1 MLEVKRPT
9 ALVFGWNKPAGKYEF
24 ISDSF
29 SNFESLMGWV
39 DLFSLDSSEFIP
51 DIYPL
56 LLKHNADV
64 VVLMGSDFGIKTNG
78 YLESLLIRYQEVPEN
93 IQITNDVLR
102 KVVENH
108 CNPYKPKFSIFTPA
122 YKTGERI
129 QRTYQSLLNQTFDDW
144 EWVVIDDSPPE
155 HNELWD
161 RLNSIASSDYRV
173 RPHRLTPNSGGK
185 VGMVKKRSCS
195 FSRGEWLVELDHDDT
210 LTRECLSTILAA
222 SQRFPDAGFI
232 YSDCTEIESDGSF
245 RKYDD
250 RADWNFYGSK
260 DNYYNFGYS
269 GHSWVDVDGKRTLQ
283 HHSPSINP
291 VTIRF
296 NVSMPNHVRV
306 WRKDIYDK
314 IGGHSQTLALA
325 DDFELIIRTFL
336 ETRMVHIRKV
346 LYTQY
351 NNGRST
357 VDLNSFEINR
367 LSRVIKDVYNQR
379 IHERIVE
386 LGFHDWEWDSEK
398 NTSLHPEA
406 WVSTDLS
413 DIKFGVDEQ
422 VLNYVFE

>member
-24 ISDSF
+24 ISDVF
-29 SNFESLMGWV
+29 SKNESLMGWV
-39 DLFSLDSSEFIP
+39 DLFSLTPHDLIP
-51 DIYPL
+51 DVYPL
-56 LLKHNADV
+56 ILKHNADA
-64 VVLMGSDFGIKTNG
+64 VVLIGHDLEIKTPG
-78 YLESLLIRYQEVPEN
+78 YIERFLIRYQEVPEN
-93 IQITNDVLR
+93 NQIANDILR

-108 CNPYKPKFSIFTPA
+108 CHPYTPKFSVFTPA

-129 QRTYQSLLNQTFDDW
+129 RRTYQSLVNQTFDDW
-144 EWVVIDDSPPE
+144 EWVVVDDSPPE

-161 RLNSIASSDYRV
+161 TLNLIASTDYRV
-173 RPHRLTPNSGGK
+173 KPHRITPNSGGK

-195 FSRGEWLVELDHDDT
+195 LSRGEWLVELDHDDE

-232 YSDCTEIESDGSF
+232 YSDCTEIESDGTF
-245 RKYDD
+245 RRYDE
-250 RADWNFYGSK
+250 RIDWDFYGAK
-260 DNYYNFGYS
+260 DNYYSFGYS
-269 GHSWVDVDGKRTLQ
+269 GHSWAEVDGVRTLH
-283 HHSPSINP
+283 HHSSSINP
-291 VTIRF
+291 ITIRF

-306 WRKDIYDK
+306 WRKDVYDK

-325 DDFELIIRTFL
+325 DDFELIIRSFL
-336 ETRMVHIRKV
+336 ETRIVHVKKV
-346 LYTQY
+346 LYTQH
-351 NNGRST
+351 NNKRST

-379 IHERIVE
+379 IHERIAE

-406 WVSTDLS
+406 WVSNDLS
-413 DIKFGVDEQ
+413 DIKFGEDEQ
-422 VLNYVFE
+422 VLNYIFE